1 MRTSEKLRL
10 LVSDYPVG
18 TILTP
23 TILSKYGL
31 YRDKMELRDNGVIE
45 RVGRGQYVVKEGF
58 DKLVSDDRTSILEKF
73 AKVFKRYN
81 KGDEI
86 SYNEMLSIGFFSGEL
101 TKLVRLNCLARN
113 DKGLYTLL
121 VGSVQEFKVTYEQN
135 KANAHLVEKYGESEN
150 KKKEEVAKVEK
161 EEVVVASSVR
171 AKDSTDLGLLNMMYD
186 ALMNRRWNRAMDILH
201 EFLSNVNGLEYE
213 QVMLGMLR
221 VSLLDANLGF
231 TRVLQDLFALENGSY
246 SLSVEMLIDD
256 YFDALLIGNK
266 LVANGYLDILF
277 GLEALKEKGMVK
289 RLLEEAKSVD
299 IKELKAYKNRILI
312 LISDKDVSLGFDVP
326 NLELIL
332 EQVLEYGANVV
343 SVSLSYGLNLTQIN
357 YVKLELAKE
366 YKRRGIMDVATSLI
380 REVEKSKNKN
390 DFIDIALERLK
401 NEFNNSLK

>member
-86 SYNEMLSIGFFSGEL
+86 SYNEMLSLGFFSSEL
-101 TKLVRLNCLARN
+101 IKLVRLNCLARN

-135 KANAHLVEKYGESEN
+135 KANAHLVEKYSERKM
-150 KKKEEVAKVEK
+150 KKKEEVAKAKKE
-161 EEVVVASSVR
+161 EEVVVNSSIG
-171 AKDSTDLGLLNMMYD
+171 KDTTNLVLLNKMYD
-186 ALMNRRWNRAMDILH
+186 ALTNRNWNRAMDLLH
-201 EFLSNVNGLEYE
+201 EFLVNVNGLEYE
-213 QVMLGMLR
+213 QLMLGLLR

-246 SLSVEMLIDD
+246 SLNVEILIDD

-266 LVANGYLDILF
+266 LVANSYLEILL
-277 GLEALKEKGMVK
+277 GLDALKENEMIK
-289 RLLEEAKSVD
+289 RFLEEAKSLE
-299 IKELKAYKNRILI
+299 ISELEAYKNRILI

-332 EQVLEYGANVV
+332 EQVLEHGANVV

-366 YKRRGIMDVATSLI
+366 YKRRGIMDAAAYLI
-380 REVEKSKNKN
+380 KDVEKSINKN
-390 DFIDIALERLK
+390 EFIDIALERLK

>member
-23 TILSKYGL
+23 AILLKYGL
-31 YRDKMELRDNGVIE
+31 YRDNMELKENGVIE
-45 RVGRGQYVVKEGF
+45 RVGCGQYVVKEGF
-58 DKLVSDDRTSILEKF
+58 EKLVSDDRTSILEKF
-73 AKVFKRYN
+73 AKVFKNYK
-81 KGDEI
+81 KGDVI
-86 SYNEMLSIGFFSGEL
+86 SYEAMLSIGFFSGEL

-135 KANAHLVEKYGESEN
+135 KANAHLVEKYSEKKM
-150 KKKEEVAKVEK
+150 KKKEEVAKVKK
-161 EEVVVASSVR
+161 EEVVVNSSIG
-171 AKDSTDLGLLNMMYD
+171 KDTTNLVLLNKMYD
-186 ALMNRRWNRAMDILH
+186 ALTNRNWNRAMDLLH
-201 EFLSNVNGLEYE
+201 EFLGNVNGLEYE
-213 QVMLGMLR
+213 QVMLGLLR

-246 SLSVEMLIDD
+246 SLNVEVLIDD

-266 LVANGYLDILF
+266 LVANSYLEILL
-277 GLEALKEKGMVK
+277 GLDALKENEMIK
-289 RLLEEAKSVD
+289 RFLEEAKSLE
-299 IKELKAYKNRILI
+299 ISELEAYKNRILI

-332 EQVLEYGANVV
+332 EQVLEHGANVV

-366 YKRRGIMDVATSLI
+366 YKRRGIMDAAAYLI
-380 REVEKSKNKN
+380 RDVEKSINKN
-390 DFIDIALERLK
+390 GLIELALERLK

>member
-1 MRTSEKLRL
+1 MRTVEKLRL

-23 TILSKYGL
+23 AILLNYGL
-31 YRDKMELRDNGVIE
+31 YRDNMELRENGVIE

-58 DKLVSDDRTSILEKF
+58 EKLVSDDRTSILEKF
-73 AKVFKRYN
+73 AKVFKSYK
-81 KGDEI
+81 KGDVI
-86 SYNEMLSIGFFSGEL
+86 SYEEMLSLGFFSGEL
-101 TKLVRLNCLARN
+101 TKLVRFNCLARN
-113 DKGLYTLL
+113 NKGLYTLL

-299 IKELKAYKNRILI
+299 IKELKAYKCRILTMI
-312 LISDKDVSLGFDVP
+312 REEDVAIDFDVP
-326 NLELIL
+326 YLELIL
-332 EQVLEYGANVV
+332 EQILEHGANII
-343 SVSLSYGLNLTQIN
+343 SACLSFGLNLTQIN

-390 DFIDIALERLK
+390 GLIELALERLK
-401 NEFNNSLK
+401 NEVNNRLK